1 LCVHAS
7 PSLSIYNINI
17 GITNTLYQKGD
28 VKSNLAYIS
37 ERKIV
42 RAVSI
47 FSIFI
52 AAILL
57 VGAVVNLYLVQN
69 NNARLG
75 LIGGYTAVFAPS
87 LGVLTNVRR
96 TELYGSTS
104 A

>member
-1 LCVHAS
+1 M
-7 PSLSIYNINI
+7 PPPLSIYNINI
-17 GITNTLYQKGD
+17 GITNILYQEGD
-28 VKSNLAYIS
+28 VESNLAYIS
-37 ERKIV
+37 ERKII

-47 FSIFI
+47 FSMFI

-75 LIGGYTAVFAPS
+75 LIGGYTAAFALS
-87 LGVLTNVRR
+87 LGVLTNARR
-96 TELYGSTS
+96 TELYRSTS